1 MSVITKEHAEKMLR
15 LWLEA
20 EEAVTTGQSYSIG
33 SRSLT
38 RVNLAEIRGSI
49 TYWESRLAQLESGRK
64 GIRVIRAVPRCF

>member
-1 MSVITKEHAEKMLR
+1 MSAITKEHAEKMLR

-38 RVNLAEIRGSI
+38 RVNLSEIHDAI
-49 TYWESRLAQLESGRK
+49 EYWENRLAKLESGRK
-64 GIRVIRAVPRCF
+64 GLRVWRGVPRCF